1 MDSCWIFAIDVDQD
15 ERDAYD
21 FILLFSLF
29 CSIFNHPELELVFIP
44 SFGEDQCGVDPV
56 DGTCV
61 IWLLFGTNLGFL
73 PSEILPLINLNLVFE
88 LLFGIFPLTTLN
100 LDL

>member
-1 MDSCWIFAIDVDQD
+1 MDVDPD
-15 ERDAYD
+15 ERGEDD

-29 CSIFNHPELELVFIP
+29 FPIFNHPESELVFIP
-44 SFGEDQCGVDPV
+44 SFGEDQYGLDPV

-61 IWLLFGTNLGFL
+61 IWLLFGTNLGFI